1 MTNTSSDRDRPRWG
15 NGGGGEKGGV
25 GEKREHRGQRT
36 KMGAEEGR
44 KSRRTERGETGTN
57 NEARS
62 KFGSRKLNREGF
74 LGYV

>member
-1 MTNTSSDRDRPRWG
+1 M
-15 NGGGGEKGGV
+15 V
-25 GEKREHRGQRT
+25 
-36 KMGAEEGR
+36 AEEGR
-44 KSRRTERGETGTN
+44 EIRGIERRETGTN